1 MAGNGNEFLPNYV
14 EHIVPLKETK
24 LVLPKKLALIAAA
37 TVLILVSLGF
47 IFIAKPI
54 FAGLGAV
61 ILILISFVI
70 WYLWRFVSIEYE
82 YAVHQGE
89 ISFDVVYGRRQRK
102 HYYTAV
108 LNRVEKIAK
117 LENGRVP
124 EADKQGIH
132 KEVFCA
138 SKYNSPFARYAIV
151 REENGTKTLLFFEVT
166 EKGEKVLRFYN
177 ARAFLNA

>member
-1 MAGNGNEFLPNYV
+1 MDFVDEEPVGLDM
-14 EHIVPLKETK
+14 T
-24 LVLPKKLALIAAA
+24 
-37 TVLILVSLGF
+37 
-47 IFIAKPI
+47 
-54 FAGLGAV
+54 FAGVFIVSRVYKLM
-61 ILILISFVI
+61 ILISFVV

-89 ISFDVVYGRRQRK
+89 LSFDVVYGRRQRK

-108 LNRVEKIAK
+108 LRNVEKIAK

-124 EADKQGIH
+124 EADKNGVN

-138 SKYNSPFARYAIV
+138 SKYTSPYARYAIV
-151 REENGTKTLLFFEVT
+151 REDNGTKTLLIFEVT

>member
-24 LVLPKKLALIAAA
+24 LILPKKLALIAFA
-37 TVLILVSLGF
+37 VVIILLSLGF

-61 ILILISFVI
+61 VLILISFVI

-89 ISFDVVYGRRQRK
+89 MSFDVVYGRRQRK

-117 LENGRVP
+117 LENGEVPAADRNAVDRV
-124 EADKQGIH
+124 
-132 KEVFCA
+132 VFCA
-138 SKYNSPFARYAIV
+138 SKKTSPYARYAIV
-151 REENGTKTLLFFEVT
+151 REENGTKTLLYFEVT

-177 ARAFLNA
+177 GRAFFGA

>member
-14 EHIVPLKETK
+14 EHIVPLKENK
-24 LVLPKKLALIAAA
+24 LLLPKKLGLIAFAI
-37 TVLILVSLGF
+37 VMVLVSLYM

-61 ILILISFVI
+61 VLILISFVI

-82 YAVHQGE
+82 YAIHQGE
-89 ISFDVVYGRRQRK
+89 MVFDVVYGRRQRK

-108 LNRVEKIAK
+108 LKNVEKIAK
-117 LENGRVP
+117 LQNGDVP
-124 EADKQGIH
+124 EADRRDVA

-138 SKYNSPFARYAIV
+138 SKKNGPYVYYALV
-151 REENGTKTLLFFEVT
+151 READGTKTLLFFEAT

-177 ARAFLNA
+177 ARAFFGA

>member
-24 LVLPKKLALIAAA
+24 LILPKKLALIAFA
-37 TVLILVSLGF
+37 VVIILLSLGF

-61 ILILISFVI
+61 VLILISFVI

-89 ISFDVVYGRRQRK
+89 MSFDVVYGRRQRK

-117 LENGRVP
+117 LENGEVP
-124 EADKQGIH
+124 EADRNAVDRV
-132 KEVFCA
+132 VFCA
-138 SKYNSPFARYAIV
+138 SKKTSPFARYAIV
-151 REENGTKTLLFFEVT
+151 REENGTKTLLYFEVT

-177 ARAFLNA
+177 GRAFLGA